1 MSNNCLCHLF
11 EDNTAW
17 IILLAIAGLSILT
30 MLFVGGLLPEK
41 RKR

>member
-17 IILLAIAGLSILT
+17 IILLAIAVVYCCCCNG
-30 MLFVGGLLPEK
+30 
-41 RKR
+41 